1 MHETGRADPNAPRGW
16 GWVIGMLVLFVVLV
30 WPAILAG
37 GGGTSQANDMVDYH
51 AIEIRRLAA
60 QWPTPDLRESFTT
73 TTPGFHLVLAV
84 VAKLGGGLLVQRLV
98 ASVAGLLAWLV
109 TWRMAAAWCSA
120 RVAAVLA
127 APVALSPYLLG
138 ATVWMTTDAAALAL
152 AAATMGV
159 ALVARNEVR
168 MSRVAGLLGAGTVLV
183 RQIMLWASVP
193 AALRVLFDRARDV
206 QASWPARAWRL
217 TVVLVPP
224 VACVGAFFAM
234 WGGSMPPRFQPFH
247 QAVFNPAAMVMLLA
261 TLGCW
266 GALVLPGVWMALDRR
281 ARVRCVL
288 VSVIAMAMCA
298 AVRSDW
304 RKVLPPDEMRRG
316 TVTEHTWGPTA
327 PDVVKGAGEV
337 GRWGGPIWEVARAL
351 PAPSG
356 RSLAMIALA
365 GVGALVVTALRER
378 AARIGHAW
386 PATLLLAAVLCMG
399 VAQCLNAQTFQR
411 YFDPWALLAVGWLV
425 AMGQGVDS
433 RSDRWSIRGAALLA
447 ALQLGMSAAVV
458 FKPAFM
464 GAPLAG

>member
-1 MHETGRADPNAPRGW
+1 MHDPRHEAQEAPGGW
-16 GWVIGMLVLFVVLV
+16 SWVIGISLLFLLLV

-60 QWPTPDLRESFTT
+60 QWPTPDLRESFTS
-73 TTPGFHLVLAV
+73 TTPGFHLVLAT
-84 VAKLGGGLLVQRLV
+84 VAKLGGGLAAQRLV
-98 ASVAGLLAWLV
+98 ASIAGLLAWLV
-109 TWRMAAAWCSA
+109 TWRMAAAWCGA

-159 ALVARNEVR
+159 ALVARDQAR

-193 AALRVLFDRARDV
+193 AALRVLFDRAKGV
-206 QASWPARAWRL
+206 QASWRARAWRL
-217 TVVLVPP
+217 AVVLVPP
-224 VACVGAFFAM
+224 VACVAAFFAM

-266 GALVLPGVWMALDRR
+266 GVLVLPGAWMALDRA
-281 ARVRCVL
+281 ARVRCLL
-288 VSVIAMAMCA
+288 VAVIAMGVGAS
-298 AVRSDW
+298 VRSDW

-327 PDVVKGAGEV
+327 ADVVKGAGEV
-337 GRWGGPIWEVARAL
+337 GRWGGAIWEVARAL
-351 PAPSG
+351 PAPGG
-356 RSLAMIALA
+356 RSLSMIALA
-365 GVGALVVTALRER
+365 GVGGLVLAALRER

-386 PATLLLAAVLCMG
+386 PATLLLAALLCMG
-399 VAQCLNAQTFQR
+399 LAQCLNAQTFQR
-411 YFDPWALLAVGWLV
+411 YFDPWSLLAVGWLV
-425 AMGQGVDS
+425 AMGQGVDAT
-433 RSDRWSIRGAALLA
+433 SDRWCVRGAGVLSVVQIA
-447 ALQLGMSAAVV
+447 MSAAVV
-458 FKPAFM
+458 FKPAFL
-464 GAPLAG
+464 GAPLAN

>member
-1 MHETGRADPNAPRGW
+1 MREAGQADQDAPGGW
-16 GWVIGMLVLFVVLV
+16 RWAIGLTILFLVLV

-84 VAKLGGGLLVQRLV
+84 VAKLGGGLVVQRLV
-98 ASVAGLLAWLV
+98 ASLAGWLAWLV

-193 AALRVLFDRARDV
+193 AALRVLFDRAKGV
-206 QASWPARAWRL
+206 QASWGARAWRL
-217 TVVLVPP
+217 AVVLVPP
-224 VACVGAFFAM
+224 VACVAAFFAM

-266 GALVLPGVWMALDRR
+266 GVLVLPGAWMVLDRG

-288 VSVIAMAMCA
+288 VAVIAMAMCA

-356 RSLAMIALA
+356 RSVSMIVLA
-365 GVGALVVTALRER
+365 GLGVVVAAALRER
-378 AARIGHAW
+378 AARVGHAW
-386 PATLLLAAVLCMG
+386 PATLLLAALLCMG
-399 VAQCLNAQTFQR
+399 LAQCLNAQTFQR

-425 AMGQGVDS
+425 AMGQGVDA
-433 RSDRWSIRGAALLA
+433 RSDRWCVRGAALLA
-447 ALQLGMSAAVV
+447 LVQFGMSAVVV
-458 FKPAFM
+458 FKPA
-464 GAPLAG
+464 LAG

>member
-1 MHETGRADPNAPRGW
+1 MYETGRADPNAPRGW

-98 ASVAGLLAWLV
+98 ASLAGWLAWLV

-193 AALRVLFDRARDV
+193 AALRVLFDRACQEYDRLGRD
-206 QASWPARAWRL
+206 RADPVREAL
-217 TVVLVPP
+217 ETFDRGLEGLDEPTV
-224 VACVGAFFAM
+224 
-234 WGGSMPPRFQPFH
+234 
-247 QAVFNPAAMVMLLA
+247 
-261 TLGCW
+261 
-266 GALVLPGVWMALDRR
+266 D
-281 ARVRCVL
+281 VR
-288 VSVIAMAMCA
+288 
-298 AVRSDW
+298 
-304 RKVLPPDEMRRG
+304 
-316 TVTEHTWGPTA
+316 
-327 PDVVKGAGEV
+327 
-337 GRWGGPIWEVARAL
+337 
-351 PAPSG
+351 
-356 RSLAMIALA
+356 
-365 GVGALVVTALRER
+365 
-378 AARIGHAW
+378 
-386 PATLLLAAVLCMG
+386 
-399 VAQCLNAQTFQR
+399 
-411 YFDPWALLAVGWLV
+411 
-425 AMGQGVDS
+425 
-433 RSDRWSIRGAALLA
+433 LA
-447 ALQLGMSAAVV
+447 ALERQLREIEQGGKLYGHLFDDVLALKYLHQRYTNYRTWLRAGGASTDDAGHGSASPTDVEGEPSAAG
-458 FKPAFM
+458 
-464 GAPLAG
+464 GAK